1 MNLIEFNRQKIAS
14 LCKIH
19 KVNRLFV
26 FGSVLTPRFNSE
38 SDVDLVVDFKDVPLE
53 NYVDNYFSF
62 KSALSDLLNRDI
74 DLLEDGGIKNRMLR
88 ANIDRTK
95 RLIYG

>member
-53 NYVDNYFSF
+53 NYVDNYF
-62 KSALSDLLNRDI
+62 
-74 DLLEDGGIKNRMLR
+74 
-88 ANIDRTK
+88 
-95 RLIYG
+95 